1 MSQGHKGGRTVRKE
15 MEGVKGMNGQNKDR
29 GRSAEKEILVSFVL
43 TVVGESITCLLP
55 FVPLSIPVHAMG

>member
-1 MSQGHKGGRTVRKE
+1 MRKE